1 MGTAIFLSILFTNAG
16 TNIAENLKNAG
27 VSAAAAGKVDLNNT
41 SGLSSLPDNIRHP
54 ILVGFS
60 DAMDV
65 VFLVGACVL
74 VAAIVLAALMKEVPL
89 RTQSGMQAAREH
101 AAATDATMPD
111 AGGATHAPEEIA
123 PASAGGAARKSP

>member
-16 TNIAENLKNAG
+16 TNIAENLRP
-27 VSAAAAGKVDLNNT
+27 AAGIHGGPVDLNNT
-41 SGLSSLPDNIRHP
+41 SGLSSLPENIRHP

-111 AGGATHAPEEIA
+111 AGGATHSPEQIT
-123 PASAGGAARKSP
+123 PASAGGPVRKSP